1 MEAANDELLQGGTR
15 VAVCEEDCLGPQVKR
30 RYEHLEVQF
39 GCNAKEEWRGE
50 GIAVRV
56 EGPSKS
62 TASCQ

>member
-1 MEAANDELLQGGTR
+1 MEAANDELLQGGTG

-30 RYEHLEVQF
+30 RYEHLEVQL

-62 TASCQ
+62 TASCE